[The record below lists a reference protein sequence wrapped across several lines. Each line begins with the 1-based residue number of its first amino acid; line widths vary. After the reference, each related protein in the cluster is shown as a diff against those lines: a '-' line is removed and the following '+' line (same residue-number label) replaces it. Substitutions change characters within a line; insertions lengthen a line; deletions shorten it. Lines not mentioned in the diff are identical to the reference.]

1 VAVTGHVLAEWGL
14 ARVEKLSHWLVA
26 LACVLIAALS
36 WMLTRPSTETVV
48 LPATTEAMATV
59 TPSPTPTPSQ
69 EGVPDGLLGDWKGVA
84 SALGGSYE
92 LILKVEQGD
101 EGSRIGRFE
110 IPGRCTFDLYLDEA
124 QPDAIEV
131 TDKPKAGSKC
141 IGASGR
147 LVLRGKSIRYS
158 AKTRDGSVVT
168 ATLSRT

>member
-14 ARVEKLSHWLVA
+14 ARVEKPLHWIVVA
-26 LACVLIAALS
+26 LGCVLIAALS
-36 WMLTRPSTETVV
+36 WLLTRPSMETVV
-48 LPATTEAMATV
+48 LPAKTEAAAI
-59 TPSPTPTPSQ
+59 PSPTPTPSQ
-69 EGVPDGLLGDWKGVA
+69 EGVPAGLLGDWRGVA

-92 LILKVEQGD
+92 LVLKVEQGD
-101 EGSRIGRFE
+101 KGGRIGKFE
-110 IPGRCTFDLYLDEA
+110 IPGRCTFDLYLDDA
-124 QPDAIEV
+124 HPDAIEV

-141 IGASGR
+141 VGASGR